1 MKLEK
6 FRHDEDGVRVV
17 ILKLTGD
24 VDTFQVSALGERI
37 DQMIA
42 MGEVRVV
49 LDLRLALYLGSTAIG
64 ALLRARKALAAQ
76 GGELVLAH
84 PSGAVKRT
92 LRTAGLDDVFRSVE
106 SVDDAIEHFHGGRDV
121 ARARFDDA
129 APDETFAGSVPVLFR
144 PVGDTRDPL
153 PPNQVGRVVSLLPD
167 GLLFRYAPDA
177 VDGARDP
184 VRGRL
189 RQGARLKLKFRQ
201 PFLLK
206 LHYFELEAVI
216 VEVSELFADDHD
228 AGAVTVKVRYDRI
241 QDEDRRHL
249 EQFCRDQDAWK
260 AEVRS

>member
-106 SVDDAIEHFHGGRDV
+106 SVDDAIEHFHGGRSIGHPTRRSPV
-121 ARARFDDA
+121 PCPSCSAPWATRAIRCLRTRSAASSRCCPTACSSATHPTRWTAPGIRCAAGCGRARA
-129 APDETFAGSVPVLFR
+129 
-144 PVGDTRDPL
+144 
-153 PPNQVGRVVSLLPD
+153 
-167 GLLFRYAPDA
+167 
-177 VDGARDP
+177 
-184 VRGRL
+184 
-189 RQGARLKLKFRQ
+189 
-201 PFLLK
+201 
-206 LHYFELEAVI
+206 
-216 VEVSELFADDHD
+216 
-228 AGAVTVKVRYDRI
+228 
-241 QDEDRRHL
+241 
-249 EQFCRDQDAWK
+249 
-260 AEVRS
+260 